1 MGNPGGVRRDSEA
14 LEKRRRA
21 VGQAE
26 EIDFL
31 KALRRHIDKPLMV
44 VRQRLPTHRNRLVRQ
59 FVKRRMW
66 RLEELAAV
74 AGPVLGRNGPAMP
87 ASFLRK
93 AHSERTISRKLSQTR
108 QKHRTIRADS
118 PWNSGASYPDR
129 QMDGMQKLL
138 GGFSV
143 LTGFLV
149 VAGLASAQSA
159 TAPDER
165 ESLAVTVPERTE
177 GKVRLE
183 GTERLPLAKGEAT
196 VRRRRGTTEIEVKLE
211 QLKPAILFGGDFN
224 TYVLW
229 TVSPEGVAV
238 NAGEFLQRGHR
249 SRVDATTPLST
260 FGMFVTAE
268 PHFLVD
274 EPSSYVVLQNAASS
288 LTRGSLM
295 QSSVVKYRGFEGRY
309 HADRDTLAD
318 EEVLEGDFRSERQ
331 QATTALNL
339 AEREGAGRWAPEEL
353 ARAREAVIKALEAY
367 GPDMD
372 EKLFA
377 IGARKAVR
385 LSFEAY
391 QAAVRNRELAE
402 EQAQREEL
410 AGLRV
415 AKAEAEAAEAA
426 AREEA
431 EKARRERRE
440 ALEAKSQAEEAA
452 RQAQV
457 QQRLARE
464 MMETAQAET
473 RRLAALKAQ
482 SDRYANEARQ
492 RLEGALSKVVE
503 TRESARGVI
512 VNLPDILFASGRSTL
527 RPRARE
533 VLSRV
538 AGILLVTPEIGLSIE
553 GHTDSTGGED
563 LNLRLSER
571 RALAVADYLAESGV
585 PSEIMATVGLGETQP
600 IANNNSPAGRQ
611 RNRRVEIVIEST
623 GDQAPFAQ

>member
-1 MGNPGGVRRDSEA
+1 
-14 LEKRRRA
+14 
-21 VGQAE
+21 
-26 EIDFL
+26 
-31 KALRRHIDKPLMV
+31 
-44 VRQRLPTHRNRLVRQ
+44 
-59 FVKRRMW
+59 
-66 RLEELAAV
+66 
-74 AGPVLGRNGPAMP
+74 
-87 ASFLRK
+87 
-93 AHSERTISRKLSQTR
+93 
-108 QKHRTIRADS
+108 
-118 PWNSGASYPDR
+118 
-129 QMDGMQKLL
+129 MQKLRVGL
-138 GGFSV
+138 SV
-143 LTGFLV
+143 LVALFV
-149 VAGLASAQSA
+149 VTGLAPAQPS
-159 TAPDER
+159 TPPPGER
-165 ESLAVTVPERTE
+165 ESLAVTFPERTE
-177 GKVRLE
+177 GKVRLV

-196 VRRRRGTTEIEVKLE
+196 VRRRRGTTEIEVKLA

-249 SRVDATTPLST
+249 SRVDAATPLST

-274 EPSSYVVLQNAASS
+274 EPSSFVVLQNAESS

-309 HADRDTLAD
+309 NADRDTLAD
-318 EEVLEGDFRSERQ
+318 EEVIEGDFRSERQ

-367 GPDMD
+367 GPEMD
-372 EKLFA
+372 ERLFA
-377 IGARKAVR
+377 IEARTAVR
-385 LSFEAY
+385 LAFEAY
-391 QAAVRNRELAE
+391 RAAVHNREQAE
-402 EQAQREEL
+402 EQAQRDEL

-415 AKAEAEAAEAA
+415 AKAEAEAAEEA

-431 EKARRERRE
+431 ERARRERQE

-452 RQAQV
+452 RVAQM

-464 MMETAQAET
+464 MMETAQAQT

-482 SDRYANEARQ
+482 AERYANQARQ

-503 TRESARGVI
+503 TRETARGVI

-553 GHTDSTGGED
+553 GHTDSTGSED

-585 PSEIMATVGLGETQP
+585 SAEIMAIVGFGETQP
-600 IANNNSPAGRQ
+600 IADNNSPAGRQ
-611 RNRRVEIVIEST
+611 KNRRVEIVIEST
-623 GDQAPFAQ
+623 GDQTPFGQ

>member
-1 MGNPGGVRRDSEA
+1 
-14 LEKRRRA
+14 
-21 VGQAE
+21 
-26 EIDFL
+26 
-31 KALRRHIDKPLMV
+31 
-44 VRQRLPTHRNRLVRQ
+44 
-59 FVKRRMW
+59 
-66 RLEELAAV
+66 
-74 AGPVLGRNGPAMP
+74 
-87 ASFLRK
+87 
-93 AHSERTISRKLSQTR
+93 
-108 QKHRTIRADS
+108 
-118 PWNSGASYPDR
+118 
-129 QMDGMQKLL
+129 MDGMEKLR
-138 GGFSV
+138 GVFRA
-143 LTGFLV
+143 LV
-149 VAGLASAQSA
+149 VLFVVTGLAPAQPAAPA
-159 TAPDER
+159 TER

-177 GKVRLE
+177 GRVRLA
-183 GTERLPLAKGEAT
+183 GTDRLPSAKGEAT

-274 EPSSYVVLQNAASS
+274 EPSSYVVLQNAESS
-288 LTRGSLM
+288 LTRGSIML
-295 QSSVVKYRGFEGRY
+295 SSVVKYRGFEGRY
-309 HADRDTLAD
+309 NADRDTLAD
-318 EEVLEGDFRSERQ
+318 EEILEGDFRTERQ

-339 AEREGAGRWAPEEL
+339 AERRGAGRWAPEEL

-367 GPDMD
+367 GPEMD

-377 IGARKAVR
+377 IEARKAVR

-391 QAAVRNRELAE
+391 QVAIRNRELAE

-431 EKARRERRE
+431 ERARRERQE
-440 ALEAKSQAEEAA
+440 ALEAKSQAEEAV
-452 RQAQV
+452 REAQM

-473 RRLAALKAQ
+473 RRLAGLKAQ
-482 SDRYANEARQ
+482 ADRYANAARQ

-503 TRESARGVI
+503 TRETARGVI

-527 RPRARE
+527 RPRAPRSVE
-533 VLSRV
+533 PRCGDSARDSGDR
-538 AGILLVTPEIGLSIE
+538 AQHRRPHRQHRQRRPEPAIVGEARPRGRGLSCRV
-553 GHTDSTGGED
+553 GGSLRD
-563 LNLRLSER
+563 HGDLRLR
-571 RALAVADYLAESGV
+571 RDAADREQQQPGRASKESPRGNRHRKHRRSGAVRSVRPVRGASIHQVGSSRRRETTSRG
-585 PSEIMATVGLGETQP
+585 MASARSMPMTV
-600 IANNNSPAGRQ
+600 
-611 RNRRVEIVIEST
+611 
-623 GDQAPFAQ
+623 

>member
-1 MGNPGGVRRDSEA
+1 MEKLRD
-14 LEKRRRA
+14 L
-21 VGQAE
+21 
-26 EIDFL
+26 
-31 KALRRHIDKPLMV
+31 
-44 VRQRLPTHRNRLVRQ
+44 
-59 FVKRRMW
+59 
-66 RLEELAAV
+66 
-74 AGPVLGRNGPAMP
+74 
-87 ASFLRK
+87 
-93 AHSERTISRKLSQTR
+93 
-108 QKHRTIRADS
+108 IRA
-118 PWNSGASYPDR
+118 
-129 QMDGMQKLL
+129 
-138 GGFSV
+138 
-143 LTGFLV
+143 LV
-149 VAGLASAQSA
+149 VLFVVTGLAPAQPAAPA
-159 TAPDER
+159 TER

-177 GKVRLE
+177 GRVRLV
-183 GTERLPLAKGEAT
+183 GTDRLPSAKGEAT

-274 EPSSYVVLQNAASS
+274 EPSSYVVLQNAESS
-288 LTRGSLM
+288 LTRGSIM

-309 HADRDTLAD
+309 NADRDTLAD
-318 EEVLEGDFRSERQ
+318 EEILEGDFRTERQ

-339 AEREGAGRWAPEEL
+339 AERRGAGRWAPEEL

-377 IGARKAVR
+377 IEARKAVR

-391 QAAVRNRELAE
+391 QAAIRNRELAE

-431 EKARRERRE
+431 ERARRERQE

-452 RQAQV
+452 REAQM

-473 RRLAALKAQ
+473 RRLAGLKAQ
-482 SDRYANEARQ
+482 ADRYANEARQ

-503 TRESARGVI
+503 TRETARGVI
-512 VNLPDILFASGRSTL
+512 VNLPDILFSSGRSTL

-553 GHTDSTGGED
+553 GHTDSTGSED

-585 PSEIMATVGLGETQP
+585 PSEIMATFGFGETQP
-600 IANNNSPAGRQ
+600 IENNNSPAGRQ
-611 RNRRVEIVIEST
+611 KNRRVEIVIEST

>member
-1 MGNPGGVRRDSEA
+1 MEKLRD
-14 LEKRRRA
+14 L
-21 VGQAE
+21 
-26 EIDFL
+26 
-31 KALRRHIDKPLMV
+31 
-44 VRQRLPTHRNRLVRQ
+44 
-59 FVKRRMW
+59 
-66 RLEELAAV
+66 
-74 AGPVLGRNGPAMP
+74 
-87 ASFLRK
+87 
-93 AHSERTISRKLSQTR
+93 
-108 QKHRTIRADS
+108 IRA
-118 PWNSGASYPDR
+118 
-129 QMDGMQKLL
+129 
-138 GGFSV
+138 
-143 LTGFLV
+143 LV
-149 VAGLASAQSA
+149 VLFVVTGLAPAQPAAPA
-159 TAPDER
+159 TER

-177 GKVRLE
+177 GRVRLA
-183 GTERLPLAKGEAT
+183 GTDRLPSAKGEAT

-274 EPSSYVVLQNAASS
+274 EPSSYVVLQNAESS
-288 LTRGSLM
+288 LTRGSIM

-309 HADRDTLAD
+309 NADRDTLAD
-318 EEVLEGDFRSERQ
+318 EEILEGDFRTERQ

-339 AEREGAGRWAPEEL
+339 AERRGAGRWAPEEL

-377 IGARKAVR
+377 IEARKAVR

-391 QAAVRNRELAE
+391 QAAIRNRELAE

-431 EKARRERRE
+431 ERARRERQE

-452 RQAQV
+452 REAQM

-473 RRLAALKAQ
+473 RRLAGLKAQ
-482 SDRYANEARQ
+482 ADRYANEARQ

-503 TRESARGVI
+503 TRETARGVI
-512 VNLPDILFASGRSTL
+512 VNLPDILFSSGRSTL

-553 GHTDSTGGED
+553 GHTDSTGSED

-571 RALAVADYLAESGV
+571 RALAVADYLAEPRGFPPRSWRPSASARRSRSRTTTARPDVKKIAAWRSSSKAPAIRRRSLSKTSPRDRYSSSRFKPSAGNILQRHGV
-585 PSEIMATVGLGETQP
+585 SEIDADDGLSPLARRDPSLRASASLHFSPPDGRSTRYDRQDFVALACRARRTVKY
-600 IANNNSPAGRQ
+600 ACARQ
-611 RNRRVEIVIEST
+611 AARASS
-623 GDQAPFAQ
+623 